1 VYYIDSRYRSD
12 GRNAWITLA
21 VGVDPGKLPDLE
33 ALLAAE
39 LECLRDEPPTI
50 DEIEE
55 AKRHFLGRARSAA
68 QSNQE
73 LSQLIAEHWLWYGD
87 TVAPKTLDRML
98 GRIGRQDVL
107 DAVPGFIEG
116 VTVVVGR

>member
-1 VYYIDSRYRSD
+1 
-12 GRNAWITLA
+12 
-21 VGVDPGKLPDLE
+21 VDPGKLPDLE

-39 LECLRDEPPTI
+39 LERLRDEPPTI

-73 LSQLIAEHWLWYGD
+73 LSQRIAEHWLWYGD
-87 TVAPKTLDRML
+87 TVTPKTLDRML
-98 GRIGRQDVL
+98 GRIGRKDVL

-116 VTVVVGR
+116 VTVVVDR